1 MKSPPY
7 ILLYDRD
14 CGICSAVSR
23 WIRTL
28 DWRGRIR
35 LQSIQSSRN
44 ILVGI
49 PEDRML
55 DALHVV
61 SPDGHVTTGGDAVPT
76 LIGAF
81 PIGAGVERVL
91 RGSTALMG
99 VGHRFYGF
107 VTRFRDRL
115 VCRLEPAGT
124 SAAAGPRRGGGAGS
138 RFSCS
143 PPPRP
148 GILRSPAAP
157 RSAPP
162 SPGTPTAPSR

>member
-35 LQSIQSSRN
+35 LQSLQSSRN

-55 DALHVV
+55 DALHVE
-61 SPDGHVTTGGDAVPT
+61 SPDGHVTTGGDAGPT
-76 LIGAF
+76 PTGAS
-81 PIGAGVERVL
+81 PIGPGAYSVR
-91 RGSTALMG
+91 RGATAL
-99 VGHRFYGF
+99 
-107 VTRFRDRL
+107 L
-115 VCRLEPAGT
+115 
-124 SAAAGPRRGGGAGS
+124 GAGHTLSGSDTQFLACPAS
-138 RFSCS
+138 R
-143 PPPRP
+143 
-148 GILRSPAAP
+148 L
-157 RSAPP
+157 
-162 SPGTPTAPSR
+162 

>member
-81 PIGAGVERVL
+81 PIGAGGG
-91 RGSTALMG
+91 RGPPGASALMG
-99 VGHRFYGF
+99 GGHPVFG
-107 VTRFRDRL
+107 L
-115 VCRLEPAGT
+115 G
-124 SAAAGPRRGGGAGS
+124 
-138 RFSCS
+138 
-143 PPPRP
+143 
-148 GILRSPAAP
+148 
-157 RSAPP
+157 
-162 SPGTPTAPSR
+162 

>member
-99 VGHRFYGF
+99 VVHRFYGF

-115 VCRLEPAGT
+115 VCRLEPSGT
-124 SAAAGPRRGGGAGS
+124 SAGAVPAPGGGTDS
-138 RFSCS
+138 RSSFSPLC
-143 PPPRP
+143 RP
-148 GILRSPAAP
+148 GIRGRP
-157 RSAPP
+157 R
-162 SPGTPTAPSR
+162 PSRTGSPFP

>member
-99 VGHRFYGF
+99 VVQRFYGC

-124 SAAAGPRRGGGAGS
+124 SAGS
-138 RFSCS
+138 V
-143 PPPRP
+143 
-148 GILRSPAAP
+148 L
-157 RSAPP
+157 
-162 SPGTPTAPSR
+162 

>member
-1 MKSPPY
+1 
-7 ILLYDRD
+7 
-14 CGICSAVSR
+14 
-23 WIRTL
+23 
-28 DWRGRIR
+28 
-35 LQSIQSSRN
+35 
-44 ILVGI
+44 
-49 PEDRML
+49 ML

-99 VGHRFYGF
+99 VVHRFYGF

-124 SAAAGPRRGGGAGS
+124 SAGSLLGPGRGATSGSSGTLRCGPGIRGSPGPRGM
-138 RFSCS
+138 
-143 PPPRP
+143 PP
-148 GILRSPAAP
+148 RSPA
-157 RSAPP
+157 
-162 SPGTPTAPSR
+162 TPTCP

>member
-1 MKSPPY
+1 MKNPPY

-55 DALHVV
+55 DSLHVV
-61 SPDGHVTTGGDAVPT
+61 SPDRHVTTRGHALPR
-76 LIGAF
+76 LIAAF
-81 PIGAGVERVL
+81 PVAPDGEPDL
-91 RGSTALMG
+91 RTTRAA
-99 VGHRFYGF
+99 VGG
-107 VTRFRDRL
+107 L
-115 VCRLEPAGT
+115 
-124 SAAAGPRRGGGAGS
+124 
-138 RFSCS
+138 
-143 PPPRP
+143 PP
-148 GILRSPAAP
+148 L
-157 RSAPP
+157 
-162 SPGTPTAPSR
+162 